1 MYGKNTGIYWI
12 EKTLNLL
19 FRICCD
25 CYLGFV
31 VIVIFLLIPL
41 TEHTKVMQNKQ
52 LCTVNNY
59 DSETNYEDLN
69 LTSLLLTLSKY
80 LIIEEDK
87 FNNKNS
93 WVLPYYCS
101 KLTKYSLQTVVWGNS
116 SAFKYIFP
124 HVWEDILML
133 LLLTR
138 GIFSVAA
145 W

>member
-1 MYGKNTGIYWI
+1 M
-12 EKTLNLL
+12 
-19 FRICCD
+19 
-25 CYLGFV
+25 
-31 VIVIFLLIPL
+31 IVIFLLIPL

-93 WVLPYYCS
+93 
-101 KLTKYSLQTVVWGNS
+101 
-116 SAFKYIFP
+116 
-124 HVWEDILML
+124 
-133 LLLTR
+133 
-138 GIFSVAA
+138 
-145 W
+145 